1 MTMPLAAPEL
11 DDRRFADLVAEIR
24 TLIPRYAPEWTD
36 HNDSDPGMAIAKLF
50 AWSTELTL
58 WRLNQVPERAYIK
71 FLQMVGVERRP
82 ASASRTEISFAP
94 ARTDVPEIFVPQ
106 GTQVAAPADA
116 EGPIIFETIRPLAVL
131 GATLAAV
138 QSFDGFGYSVD
149 TTKAQTGGQWFYP
162 FGANTRDGAA
172 LMLGF
177 ASQVSLTSG
186 TIDLAVRIAKDKK
199 APAPLACEGPT
210 EGLAAIPAPANL
222 SWEYWDLVRWQPLV
236 LLRDETQ
243 CLLKDGHITLRGPGA
258 ACRLAK
264 LGDVTAPLYWL
275 RCRLEAPNYER
286 APRLDAVIIN
296 TVPAMQA
303 ATNRD
308 EIVGASNGRPDQSF
322 GLAGRPVLPAVEEE
336 WVDGAYGRRVQI
348 TSLTLEIDEGQ
359 GFAAWQEVDDFYAS
373 GPSDPHYVLNRNLGA
388 IQFGDGVH
396 GRIPLAYEPPGLS
409 GNIVAR
415 HYLIGGGRRGMLAA
429 ATVTEIQTFLPGIE
443 SATNPFPAEG
453 GSQEESVAATKL
465 RAAAE
470 IKSNCRAVTCED
482 FEVRAL
488 EAGVMRAKALP
499 LTHPRYP
506 GAKIPGAVTVIVV
519 PDGDVANPMPN
530 STTLATVC
538 AHLDKYRL
546 MTTEVHVRAPVYRLI
561 RVGADVLAARN
572 ADFADVRRTLETRL
586 SGFLH
591 PLTGGPDGLGWPFGG
606 TVFFSDIYRLILET
620 QGVLRIADGQLTMSI
635 DGDAAPFCR
644 DIPLCPGELVYA
656 EGHDLNILAAQD
668 GGR

>member
-1 MTMPLAAPEL
+1 
-11 DDRRFADLVAEIR
+11 
-24 TLIPRYAPEWTD
+24 
-36 HNDSDPGMAIAKLF
+36 
-50 AWSTELTL
+50 
-58 WRLNQVPERAYIK
+58 
-71 FLQMVGVERRP
+71 
-82 ASASRTEISFAP
+82 
-94 ARTDVPEIFVPQ
+94 
-106 GTQVAAPADA
+106 
-116 EGPIIFETIRPLAVL
+116 
-131 GATLAAV
+131 
-138 QSFDGFGYSVD
+138 
-149 TTKAQTGGQWFYP
+149 
-162 FGANTRDGAA
+162 
-172 LMLGF
+172 
-177 ASQVSLTSG
+177 
-186 TIDLAVRIAKDKK
+186 
-199 APAPLACEGPT
+199 
-210 EGLAAIPAPANL
+210 
-222 SWEYWDLVRWQPLV
+222 
-236 LLRDETQ
+236 
-243 CLLKDGHITLRGPGA
+243 
-258 ACRLAK
+258 
-264 LGDVTAPLYWL
+264 
-275 RCRLEAPNYER
+275 
-286 APRLDAVIIN
+286 
-296 TVPAMQA
+296 
-303 ATNRD
+303 
-308 EIVGASNGRPDQSF
+308 
-322 GLAGRPVLPAVEEE
+322 
-336 WVDGAYGRRVQI
+336 
-348 TSLTLEIDEGQ
+348 
-359 GFAAWQEVDDFYAS
+359 
-373 GPSDPHYVLNRNLGA
+373 
-388 IQFGDGVH
+388 
-396 GRIPLAYEPPGLS
+396 
-409 GNIVAR
+409 
-415 HYLIGGGRRGMLAA
+415 MLAA

>member
-1 MTMPLAAPEL
+1 MTMPLAAPDL
-11 DDRRFADLVAEIR
+11 DDRRFADLVTEIR

-50 AWSTELTL
+50 AWTTELTL

-71 FLQMVGVERRP
+71 FLQMVGIERRP

-94 ARTDVPEIFVPQ
+94 ARTDVPEMFVPQ

-116 EGPIIFETIRPLAVL
+116 VGPIVFETIRPLTVL

-138 QSFDGFGYSVD
+138 QAYDGFGHSVE
-149 TTKAQTGGQWFYP
+149 TTKAATGGQWFYP
-162 FGANTRDGAA
+162 FGANARDGAA

-177 ASQVSLTSG
+177 ASQANLTAG
-186 TIDLAVRIAKDKK
+186 TIDLTVRMADDRQP
-199 APAPLACEGPT
+199 PAPLRCEGPT
-210 EGLAAIPAPANL
+210 EGLAAIQPPAKL
-222 SWEYWDLVRWQPLV
+222 HWEYWDLVRWQPLT
-236 LLRDETQ
+236 LIRDETQ
-243 CLLKDGHITLRGPGA
+243 SFLRDGHITLRGPGA
-258 ACRLAK
+258 SARLAK
-264 LGDVTAPLYWL
+264 LGDVVTPLYWL
-275 RCRLEAPNYER
+275 RCRLEVPNYER
-286 APRLDAVIIN
+286 SPRLDAILIN

-303 ATNRD
+303 ATSRD
-308 EIVGASNGRPDQSF
+308 EIVGASDGRPDQTF
-322 GLAGRPVLPAVEEE
+322 ALQDRPVLPAVEEE
-336 WVDGAYGRRVQI
+336 WVDGAYGRRVLI
-348 TSLTLEIDEGQ
+348 KSLRLEIDEGQ
-359 GFAAWQEVDDFYAS
+359 GFATWQEVDDFYGS
-373 GPSDPHYVLNRNLGA
+373 GPDDPHYVLNRNLGA
-388 IQFGDGVH
+388 ILFGNGVH
-396 GRIPLAYEPPGLS
+396 ARIPLAFAPPAGG
-409 GNIVAR
+409 GNIIAR
-415 HYLIGGGRRGMLAA
+415 HYLTGGGRRGMLPAE
-429 ATVTEIQTFLPGIE
+429 TVTEIQTFLPGIE

-453 GSQEESVAATKL
+453 GSEEESVAATKL

-499 LTHPRYP
+499 LTHPRFP

-519 PDGDVANPMPN
+519 PDGDVPNPMPN
-530 STTLATVC
+530 ATTLATVC

-572 ADFADVRRTLETRL
+572 ADFTELRRNLEDRL
-586 SGFLH
+586 NSFLH

-606 TVFFSDIYRLILET
+606 TVFFSDVYRLILDT
-620 QGVLRIADGQLTMSI
+620 PGVLRIADGQLTMSV

-656 EGHDLNILAAQD
+656 EGHDLTILAAQD